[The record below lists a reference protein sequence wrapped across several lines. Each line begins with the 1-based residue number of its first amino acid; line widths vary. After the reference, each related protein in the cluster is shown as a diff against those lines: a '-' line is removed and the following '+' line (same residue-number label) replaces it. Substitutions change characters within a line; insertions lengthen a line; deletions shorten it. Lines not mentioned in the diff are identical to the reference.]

1 MSFVLYTLLTD
12 DSLEITNDFLID
24 EVNTLLGGWSRFTI
38 QLEQLP
44 FANSTNLFVQWADW
58 YVRLCY
64 EEGEQV
70 FEDSKEIQR
79 RVGMATTPNVSEVK
93 RRIRVVFGD
102 DPNLDYTDHMVT
114 IMDFLCKLQ
123 GAIVYDPQQNNFVD

>member
-12 DSLEITNDFLID
+12 DSLNITNDFLMEEI
-24 EVNTLLGGWSRFTI
+24 NTLLGGWSNFNI

-44 FANSTNLFVQWADW
+44 FASSTNLFVRWTGW

-79 RVGMATTPNVSEVK
+79 RVGVAVTPNVSVVK

-102 DPNLDYTDHMVT
+102 DPSLEYTDHMVT

-123 GAIVYDPQQNNFVD
+123 GAIVYDPQQNDFVS